1 MNFGMSETI
10 DRILFE
16 EIDSMPE
23 NERVAVL
30 RQELEAIICEKYDL
44 VQHIIFLESQ
54 ISKLANTI
62 T

>member
-30 RQELEAIICEKYDL
+30 RQELEAVLCGNYEMLGKIMSLEKQINKLLMCE
-44 VQHIIFLESQ
+44 
-54 ISKLANTI
+54 
-62 T
+62 

>member
-30 RQELEAIICEKYDL
+30 RQELEAVLCGNYEMLGKIMSLEK
-44 VQHIIFLESQ
+44 Q
-54 ISKLANTI
+54 INKLLMYE
-62 T
+62 